1 MRPPLFTYSSV
12 HLDLDYRVFGYA
24 LAVSLAAGVIFGLVP
39 ALRATRTDLACD
51 LKERGGLTRGG
62 ATRSAL
68 VVAQVAL
75 SLVALIGAGLFAR
88 SLSNAAR
95 VDLGFSTERLGT
107 VAFNLADW
115 SYTEDRGREFN
126 RRALERAA
134 AVPGVAAAAL
144 AKDMPLNVGL
154 ARTVLL
160 PGKESES
167 GRFILTSLIGPGY
180 LRTLGIPLL
189 GGRDFSPLDNLDAPR
204 VAIVNQVAAAYYWPG
219 ENAVGK
225 RMRFFGDDRLAEVV
239 GVARNANYQTVGEP
253 PQALI
258 YLPLGQSYSANG
270 VLYIRAS
277 GDAATTLAAVR
288 REVQSL
294 DRNLR
299 LETETV
305 DQTIRQALWAPRL
318 TAWLLGAFGLLAL
331 LLSTIGIYGVVS
343 YSVSQRTREI
353 GVRMALGAKSGDVQL
368 WIIGEGLRLVA
379 IGVAAGLVIALV
391 ATRGIQ
397 SLLLATSAH
406 DAVTFVTV
414 PVFLTLVGLAACWL
428 PALRATRIDPST
440 ALRDE

>member
-1 MRPPLFTYSSV
+1 
-12 HLDLDYRVFGYA
+12 
-24 LAVSLAAGVIFGLVP
+24 
-39 ALRATRTDLACD
+39 
-51 LKERGGLTRGG
+51 
-62 ATRSAL
+62 
-68 VVAQVAL
+68 
-75 SLVALIGAGLFAR
+75 
-88 SLSNAAR
+88 
-95 VDLGFSTERLGT
+95 
-107 VAFNLADW
+107 
-115 SYTEDRGREFN
+115 
-126 RRALERAA
+126 
-134 AVPGVAAAAL
+134 
-144 AKDMPLNVGL
+144 
-154 ARTVLL
+154 
-160 PGKESES
+160 
-167 GRFILTSLIGPGY
+167 
-180 LRTLGIPLL
+180 
-189 GGRDFSPLDNLDAPR
+189 
-204 VAIVNQVAAAYYWPG
+204 
-219 ENAVGK
+219 
-225 RMRFFGDDRLAEVV
+225 VV